1 MISLVPSLQIVNP
14 KWPLNLS
21 GQWNLDLKR
30 NKREIKK
37 YLETNENTKEVAKA
51 VLRGKFIV
59 MQGYPSKQKKSQAN
73 NLTLTPTSVSHSVMS
88 DYVRPYG
95 L

>member
-30 NKREIKK
+30 NKREIIFTF
-37 YLETNENTKEVAKA
+37 LAR
-51 VLRGKFIV
+51 VLWSFHFSSAG
-59 MQGYPSKQKKSQAN
+59 G
-73 NLTLTPTSVSHSVMS
+73 
-88 DYVRPYG
+88 G
-95 L
+95 GE